1 MQAMDDFQNAM
12 MEATRL
18 TQAGR
23 LAEATALIQRA
34 LSGKKA
40 NESSQ
45 RPTSNDE
52 AFIDAEFSIL
62 DDTASPERTSPQET
76 PIISARRSESEQ
88 RGGLPG
94 MWPHHVQQQFAGR
107 SPLSPGKAPAWTMGS
122 GQWIEQTYSNAYGS
136 RPYKLYLP
144 RGYTGE
150 KVPLLVM
157 LHGCTQSSLDF
168 AAGTRMN
175 ELADKHMFLV
185 AYPEQVASANG
196 SKCWRWFQEADQQR
210 ERGEPSLIAE
220 MTWEIMNH
228 YTVNDRQV
236 CIAGLSAGG
245 AMAAIMAATYPD
257 LYAAVG
263 VHSGLPYG
271 AAHDLQSAF
280 MVMGQGAS
288 QYSKSITETIP
299 LIIFHGDADTTV
311 APINAERLADQWL
324 EASERGSDTK
334 QGRDKRRIEGQVAGG
349 HNYTRTNYRDRYGET
364 IVEKWIVHQA
374 GHAWAGGSSN
384 GSYTDARGP
393 DASSEMLRF
402 FAEHP
407 RKR

>member
-1 MQAMDDFQNAM
+1 MNDSQNAM

-23 LAEATALIQRA
+23 LAEATALIQRT

-40 NESSQ
+40 NQPSPG
-45 RPTSNDE
+45 PTSSTE
-52 AFIDAEFSIL
+52 APIDAEFTIL
-62 DDTASPERTSPQET
+62 DDTHSPEET
-76 PIISARRSESEQ
+76 PTPPPETPTIFVRPSSSEQ
-88 RGGLPG
+88 AGGNHSFR
-94 MWPHHVQQQFAGR
+94 PHHLHQQFAGR
-107 SPLSPGKAPAWTMGS
+107 STFPSGKAPTWTTTG

-150 KVPLLVM
+150 SVPLLVM

-168 AAGTRMN
+168 ASGTRMN

-185 AYPEQVASANG
+185 AYPEQVTSANS
-196 SKCWRWFQEADQQR
+196 SKCWKWFQPSDQHR
-210 ERGEPSLIAE
+210 DKGEPSLIAGI
-220 MTWEIMNH
+220 TRHIISKYNI
-228 YTVNDRQV
+228 DGRFV
-236 CIAGLSAGG
+236 CIAGLSSGG

-257 LYAAVG
+257 LYASVA
-263 VHSGLPYG
+263 VHSVLPFG
-271 AAHDLQSAF
+271 AAHDLPSAF
-280 MVMGQGAS
+280 KVMKQGAS
-288 QYSKSITETIP
+288 RYNRSIAETIP

-311 APINAERLADQWL
+311 APINAHQLANQWL
-324 EASERGSDTK
+324 ESSQQGSATK
-334 QGRDKRRIEGQVAGG
+334 LKRDSRSIEGHIPGG
-349 HNYTRTNYRDRYGET
+349 HSYIRTIYPDIHGQA

-393 DASSEMLRF
+393 DASEEIFRF
-402 FAEHP
+402 VTEHP
-407 RKR
+407 KQR